1 MITMSCRIAGGDYD
15 CRGVTTRM
23 LKVHL
28 TRIGVEAQALRR
40 AMIAAYEA
48 EMNVVI
54 HARTGSMWA
63 RFDDGRLDLEVTDEG
78 PGIRDDEAASDRLA
92 AGAVAADGAV
102 LVIPSGFL
110 SGFPGG
116 AGPDRVLGAL
126 ARLGFMDVR
135 LTEDWEGALRAASC
149 DAAGASPRHLPVIP
163 PVCPAVVSL
172 IEMQF
177 PSLLPNL
184 APYLSLVAACPSQY
198 AAAIRSSHTERL
210 TVASPA
216 RLAREILPLIGS
228 AKGGTR
234 QPEIN
239 GEGSAEGDPGAEGA
253 PGAELRVTGMCRVQK
268 ILSEVETGALE
279 GVSVLECFACEQ
291 GCVGSPSCTAFAE
304 DVVMGRA
311 SESACPY
318 PRKTEEQT

>member
-1 MITMSCRIAGGDYD
+1 
-15 CRGVTTRM
+15 
-23 LKVHL
+23 
-28 TRIGVEAQALRR
+28 
-40 AMIAAYEA
+40 
-48 EMNVVI
+48 
-54 HARTGSMWA
+54 
-63 RFDDGRLDLEVTDEG
+63 
-78 PGIRDDEAASDRLA
+78 
-92 AGAVAADGAV
+92 
-102 LVIPSGFL
+102 
-110 SGFPGG
+110 
-116 AGPDRVLGAL
+116 
-126 ARLGFMDVR
+126 
-135 LTEDWEGALRAASC
+135 
-149 DAAGASPRHLPVIP
+149 
-163 PVCPAVVSL
+163 VVSL
-172 IEMQF
+172 IQMQF

-239 GEGSAEGDPGAEGA
+239 GEGSAEGA
-253 PGAELRVTGMCRVQK
+253 PGAGLRVTGMCRVQK

-291 GCVGSPSCTAFAE
+291 GCVGSPSCAAFAE

>member
-15 CRGVTTRM
+15 CGGVATRM

-40 AMIAAYEA
+40 AMIAAY
-48 EMNVVI
+48 
-54 HARTGSMWA
+54 
-63 RFDDGRLDLEVTDEG
+63 
-78 PGIRDDEAASDRLA
+78 EAASDRLA

-172 IEMQF
+172 IQMQF

-184 APYLSLVAACPSQY
+184 APYLSPVAACPSQY

-234 QPEIN
+234 QPEIH
-239 GEGSAEGDPGAEGA
+239 GGG
-253 PGAELRVTGMCRVQK
+253 
-268 ILSEVETGALE
+268 
-279 GVSVLECFACEQ
+279 
-291 GCVGSPSCTAFAE
+291 
-304 DVVMGRA
+304 
-311 SESACPY
+311 
-318 PRKTEEQT
+318 